1 MTILGVIDSLRLPR
15 VRYFC
20 KSASLEQK
28 DGKPRYVELRRS
40 PAKSRKSQAYRDDS
54 GASSHLDQVQDG

>member
-40 PAKSRKSQAYRDDS
+40 PAKSRRARPIVMILVPVLTLTK
-54 GASSHLDQVQDG
+54 VQDG